1 MKYLNTYK
9 LYEKIGTPD
18 IISDLVQNNLDYIKS
33 SIINSNNFTLNINDS
48 KIVNK
53 KICLYKV

>member
-48 KIVNK
+48 KI
-53 KICLYKV
+53 L